1 MAKKRMF
8 SLSVIDTDAFLE
20 MPCSTQAL
28 YFHLCMRADDDGFVA
43 SPKIIT
49 RTIGASED
57 DFKLLIAKR
66 FILLFEDGVIV
77 IKHWRMH
84 NTISRDRYI
93 ETSYTEDKK
102 MLRIKPN
109 NAYTLGDG
117 AEIDDTKLIEASKRQ
132 THNRR
137 AEDAQETRDRRAQY
151 SIGKSSIDKD
161 SIEEV
166 REEEDRE
173 EKSSS
178 KYQLIVDMYNDTC
191 VSFPRVKSLSDMRK
205 AAIRAR
211 LKRYTIEDF
220 RELFTLAESS
230 DFLKGSNAKNWSAT
244 FDWLIKDSNF
254 AKVLDGNYNNKDHNG
269 NNVPISDK
277 ARELEAYYKMDA
289 EWAMKGELNE
299 YEADN
304 GYNTGDAFGNTTSY
318 SGYGD
323 N

>member
-109 NAYTLGDG
+109 NAYTL
-117 AEIDDTKLIEASKRQ
+117 
-132 THNRR
+132 
-137 AEDAQETRDRRAQY
+137 
-151 SIGKSSIDKD
+151 
-161 SIEEV
+161 
-166 REEEDRE
+166 
-173 EKSSS
+173 
-178 KYQLIVDMYNDTC
+178 
-191 VSFPRVKSLSDMRK
+191 
-205 AAIRAR
+205 
-211 LKRYTIEDF
+211 
-220 RELFTLAESS
+220 
-230 DFLKGSNAKNWSAT
+230 
-244 FDWLIKDSNF
+244 
-254 AKVLDGNYNNKDHNG
+254 
-269 NNVPISDK
+269 
-277 ARELEAYYKMDA
+277 
-289 EWAMKGELNE
+289 
-299 YEADN
+299 
-304 GYNTGDAFGNTTSY
+304 
-318 SGYGD
+318 
-323 N
+323 

>member
-66 FILLFEDGVIV
+66 FVILFDDGVIV

-93 ETSYTEDKK
+93 ETAYTEDKK

-117 AEIDDTKLIEASKRQ
+117 EELDDTKLIEASNRQ
-132 THNRR
+132 SKGRR
-137 AEDAQETRDRRAQY
+137 AVDAQETRKRRTQY
-151 SIGKSSIDKD
+151 SIDKNSIDKIRLDKD
-161 SIEEV
+161 SIEE
-166 REEEDRE
+166 E
-173 EKSSS
+173 EK
-178 KYQLIVDMYNDTC
+178 
-191 VSFPRVKSLSDMRK
+191 RK
-205 AAIRAR
+205 RFSPPTLEEVQA
-211 LKRYTIEDF
+211 YCIE
-220 RELFTLAESS
+220 R
-230 DFLKGSNAKNWSAT
+230 
-244 FDWLIKDSNF
+244 
-254 AKVLDGNYNNKDHNG
+254 G
-269 NNVPISDK
+269 NNVDAQHFVDHYTSNGWLVGKNKMRDWK
-277 ARELEAYYKMDA
+277 AAVRTWEKNNYGSTQKTAYDNNDDLA
-289 EWAMKGELNE
+289 AWASKPESE
-299 YEADN
+299 VW
-304 GYNTGDAFGNTTSY
+304 
-318 SGYGD
+318 
-323 N
+323 